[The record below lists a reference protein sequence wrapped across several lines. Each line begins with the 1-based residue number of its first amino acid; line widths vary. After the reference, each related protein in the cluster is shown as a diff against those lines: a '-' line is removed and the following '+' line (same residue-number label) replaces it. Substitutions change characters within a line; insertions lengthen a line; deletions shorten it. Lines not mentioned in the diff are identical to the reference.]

1 MCIYCLIH
9 LYLETKRDNPLNQ
22 FLGNFEKLSDTKIE
36 NLWRWFVANENQ
48 IIASFQNESLANYIV
63 EHLDNLILDFGM
75 FTWEIGPG
83 KVKPWFLTISPNG
96 DKDLIKVSQ
105 KIIEHAPNLDDWE
118 FNYCKPAKV
127 WDRKFIIYDIN
138 MNEQNIDA
146 SNWKYVMLRNE
157 DGMIDLILEAKN
169 ITHLDDDTSRT
180 AANIIVTNEI
190 GEETKIQK
198 ILSVDI
204 VDKLERPYN
213 SRKTEI
219 QYLKKHLNKR

>member
-1 MCIYCLIH
+1 MI
-9 LYLETKRDNPLNQ
+9 PFNQ
-22 FLGNFEKLSDTKIE
+22 LSGNFEKLNDTKIE

-48 IIASFQNESLANYIV
+48 IIDSFQNESLANYIV
-63 EHLDNLILDFGM
+63 ENLDNLILDFGM
-75 FTWEIGPG
+75 FTWEIGSG

-96 DKDLIKVSQ
+96 DRDLIRVSQ

-118 FNYCKPAKV
+118 FNYCKPAKD
-127 WDRKFIIYDIN
+127 WDRKFIIYDSN

-169 ITHLDDDTSRT
+169 ITHWDHDTART
-180 AANIIVTNEI
+180 AADIIVTSEI

-204 VDKLERPYN
+204 VDKLERQYN

-219 QYLKKHLNKR
+219 QYLKKHLNER

>member
-1 MCIYCLIH
+1 MFPY
-9 LYLETKRDNPLNQ
+9 NQ
-22 FLGNFEKLSDTKIE
+22 LLGNFEKLNDTKIE

-48 IIASFQNESLANYIV
+48 IIDSFQNESLANYIV
-63 EHLDNLILDFGM
+63 ENLDNLILDFGM

-96 DKDLIKVSQ
+96 DRDLIRVSQ

-118 FNYCKPAKV
+118 FNYCKPAKD
-127 WDRKFIIYDIN
+127 WDRNFIIYDSN

-169 ITHLDDDTSRT
+169 ITHLDHDTART
-180 AANIIVTNEI
+180 AAEIIVTSEI

-204 VDKLERPYN
+204 VNKLERQYN

-219 QYLKKHLNKR
+219 QYLKKHIN

>member
-1 MCIYCLIH
+1 MI
-9 LYLETKRDNPLNQ
+9 PFNQ
-22 FLGNFEKLSDTKIE
+22 LLGNVEKLNDTKIE

-48 IIASFQNESLANYIV
+48 IIDSFQNESVANYIV
-63 EHLDNLILDFGM
+63 ENLDNLILDFGM

-96 DKDLIKVSQ
+96 DRDLIRVSQ

-118 FNYCKPAKV
+118 FNYCKPAKD
-127 WDRKFIIYDIN
+127 WDRKFIIYDSN

-146 SNWKYVMLRNE
+146 SNWKYVVLRNE
-157 DGMIDLILEAKN
+157 DGMIDLILEAMN
-169 ITHLDDDTSRT
+169 ITHLDHDTART
-180 AANIIVTNEI
+180 AADIIVTSEI

-204 VDKLERPYN
+204 VDRLERQYN

-219 QYLKKHLNKR
+219 RYLKKHLNER

>member
-1 MCIYCLIH
+1 MIPFNH
-9 LYLETKRDNPLNQ
+9 M
-22 FLGNFEKLSDTKIE
+22 LGNFEKLNDTKIE
-36 NLWRWFVANENQ
+36 SLWRWFVVNENQ
-48 IIASFQNESLANYIV
+48 IIDSFQNESLTNYIV
-63 EHLDNLILDFGM
+63 ENLDNLILDFGM

-96 DKDLIKVSQ
+96 DRDLIRVSQ

-118 FNYCKPAKV
+118 FNYCKPAKD
-127 WDRKFIIYDIN
+127 WDRRFIIYDSN

-157 DGMIDLILEAKN
+157 DGMIDLILEAMN
-169 ITHLDDDTSRT
+169 ITHLDHDTART
-180 AANIIVTNEI
+180 AADIIVTSEI

-204 VDKLERPYN
+204 VDKLERQYN

-219 QYLKKHLNKR
+219 QYLKKHLNER

>member
-1 MCIYCLIH
+1 MFPY
-9 LYLETKRDNPLNQ
+9 NQ
-22 FLGNFEKLSDTKIE
+22 LLGNFEKLNDTKIE

-48 IIASFQNESLANYIV
+48 IIDSFQNESLVNHIV
-63 EHLDNLILDFGM
+63 ENLDNLILDFGM

-96 DKDLIKVSQ
+96 DRDLIGVSQ
-105 KIIEHAPNLDDWE
+105 KIIEQAPNLDDWE
-118 FNYCKPAKV
+118 FNYCKPAKD
-127 WDRKFIIYDIN
+127 WDRKFIIYDSN
-138 MNEQNIDA
+138 MHEQNIDA

-169 ITHLDDDTSRT
+169 ITHLDHDTART
-180 AANIIVTNEI
+180 AAEIIVTSEI

-204 VDKLERPYN
+204 VNKLERQYN

-219 QYLKKHLNKR
+219 QYLKKHIN

>member
-1 MCIYCLIH
+1 MI
-9 LYLETKRDNPLNQ
+9 PFNQ
-22 FLGNFEKLSDTKIE
+22 LLDNFEKLNDTKIE
-36 NLWRWFVANENQ
+36 NLWRWFVANEKQ
-48 IIASFQNESLANYIV
+48 IIDSFQNESLANHIV
-63 EHLDNLILDFGM
+63 ENLDNLILDFGM

-96 DKDLIKVSQ
+96 DRDLIRVSQ
-105 KIIEHAPNLDDWE
+105 KIIKHAPNLDDWE
-118 FNYCKPAKV
+118 FNYCKPAKD
-127 WDRKFIIYDIN
+127 WDRKFIIYDSN

-146 SNWKYVMLRNE
+146 SNWNYVMLRNE

-169 ITHLDDDTSRT
+169 ITHWDHDTART
-180 AANIIVTNEI
+180 AADIIVTSEI

-204 VDKLERPYN
+204 VDKLERQYN

-219 QYLKKHLNKR
+219 QYLKKHLNER

>member
-1 MCIYCLIH
+1 MI
-9 LYLETKRDNPLNQ
+9 PFNQ
-22 FLGNFEKLSDTKIE
+22 LLGNFEKLNDTKIE

-48 IIASFQNESLANYIV
+48 IKDSFQNESLANYIV
-63 EHLDNLILDFGM
+63 ENLDNLILDLGM
-75 FTWEIGPG
+75 FTWEIGPD

-96 DKDLIKVSQ
+96 DRDLIRVSQ

-118 FNYCKPAKV
+118 FNYCKPAKD
-127 WDRKFIIYDIN
+127 WDRKFIIYDSN

-169 ITHLDDDTSRT
+169 ITHLDHNTART
-180 AANIIVTNEI
+180 AADIIVTSEI
-190 GEETKIQK
+190 GEEIKIQK

-204 VDKLERPYN
+204 VDKLERQYN

-219 QYLKKHLNKR
+219 QYLKKHLNER

>member
-1 MCIYCLIH
+1 MI
-9 LYLETKRDNPLNQ
+9 PFNQ
-22 FLGNFEKLSDTKIE
+22 LSGNFEKLNDTKIE

-48 IIASFQNESLANYIV
+48 IIDSFQNESLANYIV
-63 EHLDNLILDFGM
+63 ENLDNLILDFGM
-75 FTWEIGPG
+75 FTWEIGSG

-96 DKDLIKVSQ
+96 DRDLIRVSQ

-118 FNYCKPAKV
+118 FNYCKPAKD
-127 WDRKFIIYDIN
+127 WDRKFIIYDSNI
-138 MNEQNIDA
+138 NEQNIDA

-169 ITHLDDDTSRT
+169 ITHWDHDTART
-180 AANIIVTNEI
+180 AADIIVTSEI

-204 VDKLERPYN
+204 VDKLERQYN

-219 QYLKKHLNKR
+219 QYLKKHLNER

>member
-1 MCIYCLIH
+1 M
-9 LYLETKRDNPLNQ
+9 TPFNQ
-22 FLGNFEKLSDTKIE
+22 LLDNFEKLNDTKIE

-48 IIASFQNESLANYIV
+48 IIDSFQNESLANHIV
-63 EHLDNLILDFGM
+63 ENLDNLILDFGM

-96 DKDLIKVSQ
+96 DRDLIRVSQ

-118 FNYCKPAKV
+118 FNYCKPAKD
-127 WDRKFIIYDIN
+127 WDRKFIIYDSN

-169 ITHLDDDTSRT
+169 ITHWDHDTART
-180 AANIIVTNEI
+180 AADIIVTSEI

-204 VDKLERPYN
+204 VDKLERQYN

-219 QYLKKHLNKR
+219 QYLKKHLNER

>member
-1 MCIYCLIH
+1 MI
-9 LYLETKRDNPLNQ
+9 PFNQ
-22 FLGNFEKLSDTKIE
+22 LLGNFEKLNDTKIE
-36 NLWRWFVANENQ
+36 SLWRWFVVNENQ
-48 IIASFQNESLANYIV
+48 IIDSFQKESLTNYIV
-63 EHLDNLILDFGM
+63 ENLDNLILDFGM

-96 DKDLIKVSQ
+96 DRDLIRVSQ

-118 FNYCKPAKV
+118 FNYCKPAKD
-127 WDRKFIIYDIN
+127 WDRRFIIYDSN

-157 DGMIDLILEAKN
+157 DGMIDLILEAMN
-169 ITHLDDDTSRT
+169 ITHLDHDTART
-180 AANIIVTNEI
+180 AADIIVTSEI

-204 VDKLERPYN
+204 VDKLERQYN

-219 QYLKKHLNKR
+219 QYLKKHLNER

>member
-1 MCIYCLIH
+1 MI
-9 LYLETKRDNPLNQ
+9 PFNQ
-22 FLGNFEKLSDTKIE
+22 LLGNFEKLNDTKIE
-36 NLWRWFVANENQ
+36 SLWRWFVANENQ
-48 IIASFQNESLANYIV
+48 IIDSFQKESLTNYIV
-63 EHLDNLILDFGM
+63 ENLDNLILDFGM

-96 DKDLIKVSQ
+96 DRDLIRVSQ

-118 FNYCKPAKV
+118 FNYCKPAKD
-127 WDRKFIIYDIN
+127 WDRRFIIYDSN

-157 DGMIDLILEAKN
+157 DGMIDLILEAMN
-169 ITHLDDDTSRT
+169 ITHLDHDTART
-180 AANIIVTNEI
+180 AADIIVTSEI

-204 VDKLERPYN
+204 VDKLERQYN

-219 QYLKKHLNKR
+219 QYLKKHLNER

>member
-1 MCIYCLIH
+1 MI
-9 LYLETKRDNPLNQ
+9 PFNQ
-22 FLGNFEKLSDTKIE
+22 LLDNFEKLNDTKIE
-36 NLWRWFVANENQ
+36 NLWRWFVANEKQ
-48 IIASFQNESLANYIV
+48 IIDSFQNESLANHIV
-63 EHLDNLILDFGM
+63 ENLDNLILDFGM

-96 DKDLIKVSQ
+96 DRDLIRVSQ

-118 FNYCKPAKV
+118 FNYCKPAKD
-127 WDRKFIIYDIN
+127 WDRRFIIYDSN

-157 DGMIDLILEAKN
+157 DGMIDLILEAMN
-169 ITHLDDDTSRT
+169 ITHLDHDTART
-180 AANIIVTNEI
+180 AADIIVTSEI

-204 VDKLERPYN
+204 VDKLERQYN

-219 QYLKKHLNKR
+219 QYLKKHLNER

>member
-1 MCIYCLIH
+1 MF
-9 LYLETKRDNPLNQ
+9 PFNQ
-22 FLGNFEKLSDTKIE
+22 LLGNFEKLNDTKIE

-48 IIASFQNESLANYIV
+48 IIDSFQNESLANYIV
-63 EHLDNLILDFGM
+63 ENLDNLILDFGM

-96 DKDLIKVSQ
+96 DRDLIRVSQ

-118 FNYCKPAKV
+118 FNYCKPAKD
-127 WDRKFIIYDIN
+127 WDRKFIIYDSN

-169 ITHLDDDTSRT
+169 ITHLDHDTART
-180 AANIIVTNEI
+180 AAEIIVTSEI

-204 VDKLERPYN
+204 VNKLERQYN

-219 QYLKKHLNKR
+219 QYLKKHIN

>member
-1 MCIYCLIH
+1 MI
-9 LYLETKRDNPLNQ
+9 PFNQ
-22 FLGNFEKLSDTKIE
+22 LLDNFEKLNDTKIE

-48 IIASFQNESLANYIV
+48 IIDSFQNESLANHIV
-63 EHLDNLILDFGM
+63 ENLDNLILDFGM

-96 DKDLIKVSQ
+96 DRDLIRVSQ

-118 FNYCKPAKV
+118 FNYCKPAKD
-127 WDRKFIIYDIN
+127 WDRKFIIYDSN

-169 ITHLDDDTSRT
+169 ITHWDHDTART
-180 AANIIVTNEI
+180 AADIIVTSEI

-204 VDKLERPYN
+204 VDKLERQYN

-219 QYLKKHLNKR
+219 QYLKKHLNER

>member
-1 MCIYCLIH
+1 MI
-9 LYLETKRDNPLNQ
+9 PFNQ
-22 FLGNFEKLSDTKIE
+22 LLGNFEKLNDTKIE
-36 NLWRWFVANENQ
+36 SLWRWFVVNENQ
-48 IIASFQNESLANYIV
+48 IIDSFQNESLANHIV
-63 EHLDNLILDFGM
+63 ENLDNLILDFGM

-96 DKDLIKVSQ
+96 DRDLIRVSQ

-118 FNYCKPAKV
+118 FNYCKPAKD
-127 WDRKFIIYDIN
+127 WDRRFIIYDSN

-157 DGMIDLILEAKN
+157 DGMIDLILEAMN
-169 ITHLDDDTSRT
+169 ITHLDHDTART
-180 AANIIVTNEI
+180 AADIIVTSEI

-204 VDKLERPYN
+204 VDKLKRQYN
-213 SRKTEI
+213 SRKIEI
-219 QYLKKHLNKR
+219 QYLKKHFNER

>member
-1 MCIYCLIH
+1 MI
-9 LYLETKRDNPLNQ
+9 PFNQ
-22 FLGNFEKLSDTKIE
+22 LLGNFEKLNDTKIE
-36 NLWRWFVANENQ
+36 SLWRWFVANENQ
-48 IIASFQNESLANYIV
+48 IIDSFQKESLTNYIV
-63 EHLDNLILDFGM
+63 ENLDNLILDFGM

-96 DKDLIKVSQ
+96 DRDLIRVSQ

-118 FNYCKPAKV
+118 FNYCKPAKD
-127 WDRKFIIYDIN
+127 WDRRFIIYDRN

-169 ITHLDDDTSRT
+169 ITHWDQDTART
-180 AANIIVTNEI
+180 AADIIVTSEI

-204 VDKLERPYN
+204 VDKLERQYN

-219 QYLKKHLNKR
+219 QYLKKHLNER

>member
-1 MCIYCLIH
+1 MI
-9 LYLETKRDNPLNQ
+9 PFNQ
-22 FLGNFEKLSDTKIE
+22 LLDNFEKLNDTKIE

-48 IIASFQNESLANYIV
+48 IIDSFQNESLANHIV
-63 EHLDNLILDFGM
+63 ENLDNLILDFGM

-96 DKDLIKVSQ
+96 DRDLIRVSQ

-118 FNYCKPAKV
+118 FNYCKPAKD
-127 WDRKFIIYDIN
+127 WDRKFIIYDSN

-157 DGMIDLILEAKN
+157 DGMIDLILEAMN
-169 ITHLDDDTSRT
+169 ITHLDHDTART
-180 AANIIVTNEI
+180 AADIIVTSEI

-204 VDKLERPYN
+204 VDKLERQYN

-219 QYLKKHLNKR
+219 QYLKKHLNER

>member
-1 MCIYCLIH
+1 MFPY
-9 LYLETKRDNPLNQ
+9 NQ
-22 FLGNFEKLSDTKIE
+22 LLGNFEKLNDTKIE

-48 IIASFQNESLANYIV
+48 IIDSFQNESLANYIV
-63 EHLDNLILDFGM
+63 ENLDNLILDFGM

-96 DKDLIKVSQ
+96 DRDLIGVSQ
-105 KIIEHAPNLDDWE
+105 KIIEQAPNLDDWE
-118 FNYCKPAKV
+118 FNYCKPAKD
-127 WDRKFIIYDIN
+127 WDRNFIIYDSN

-169 ITHLDDDTSRT
+169 ITHLDHDTART
-180 AANIIVTNEI
+180 AAEIIVTSEI

-204 VDKLERPYN
+204 VNKLERQYN

-219 QYLKKHLNKR
+219 QYLKKHLN

>member
-1 MCIYCLIH
+1 MI
-9 LYLETKRDNPLNQ
+9 PFNQ
-22 FLGNFEKLSDTKIE
+22 LLGNFEKLNDTKIE
-36 NLWRWFVANENQ
+36 SLWRWFVVNENQ
-48 IIASFQNESLANYIV
+48 IIDSFQNESLTNYIV
-63 EHLDNLILDFGM
+63 ENLDNLILDFGM

-96 DKDLIKVSQ
+96 DRDLIRVSQ

-118 FNYCKPAKV
+118 FNYCKPAKD
-127 WDRKFIIYDIN
+127 WDRRFIIYDSN

-169 ITHLDDDTSRT
+169 ITHWDHDTART
-180 AANIIVTNEI
+180 AADIIVTSEI

-204 VDKLERPYN
+204 VDKLERQYN

-219 QYLKKHLNKR
+219 QYLKKHLNER

>member
-1 MCIYCLIH
+1 MI
-9 LYLETKRDNPLNQ
+9 PFNQ
-22 FLGNFEKLSDTKIE
+22 LLGNFEKLNDTKIE
-36 NLWRWFVANENQ
+36 NLWRWFVANEKQ
-48 IIASFQNESLANYIV
+48 IIDSFQNESLTNYIV
-63 EHLDNLILDFGM
+63 ENLDNLILDFGM

-96 DKDLIKVSQ
+96 DRDLIRVSQ

-118 FNYCKPAKV
+118 FNYCKPAKD
-127 WDRKFIIYDIN
+127 WDRRFIIYDSN

-157 DGMIDLILEAKN
+157 DGMIDLILEAMN
-169 ITHLDDDTSRT
+169 ITHLDHDTART
-180 AANIIVTNEI
+180 AADIIVTSEI

-204 VDKLERPYN
+204 VDKLKRQYN
-213 SRKTEI
+213 SRKIEI
-219 QYLKKHLNKR
+219 QYLKKHLNER

>member
-1 MCIYCLIH
+1 MI
-9 LYLETKRDNPLNQ
+9 PFNQ
-22 FLGNFEKLSDTKIE
+22 LLDNFEKLNDTKIE
-36 NLWRWFVANENQ
+36 NLWRWFVANEKQ
-48 IIASFQNESLANYIV
+48 IIDSFQNESLANHIV
-63 EHLDNLILDFGM
+63 ENLDNLILDFGM

-96 DKDLIKVSQ
+96 DRDLIRVSQ

-118 FNYCKPAKV
+118 FNYCKPAKD
-127 WDRKFIIYDIN
+127 WDRRFIIYDSN

-169 ITHLDDDTSRT
+169 ITHWDHDTART
-180 AANIIVTNEI
+180 AADIIVTSEI

-204 VDKLERPYN
+204 VDKLERQYN

-219 QYLKKHLNKR
+219 QYLKKHLNER

>member
-1 MCIYCLIH
+1 M
-9 LYLETKRDNPLNQ
+9 
-22 FLGNFEKLSDTKIE
+22 LGNFEKLNDTKIE
-36 NLWRWFVANENQ
+36 SLWRWFVVNENQ
-48 IIASFQNESLANYIV
+48 IIDSFQNESLTNYIV
-63 EHLDNLILDFGM
+63 ENLDNLILDFGM

-96 DKDLIKVSQ
+96 DRDLIRVSQ

-118 FNYCKPAKV
+118 FNYCKPAKD
-127 WDRKFIIYDIN
+127 WDRRFIIYDSN

-157 DGMIDLILEAKN
+157 DGMIDLILEAMN
-169 ITHLDDDTSRT
+169 ITHLDHDTART
-180 AANIIVTNEI
+180 AADIIVTSEI

-204 VDKLERPYN
+204 VDKLERQYN

-219 QYLKKHLNKR
+219 QYLKKHLNER

>member
-1 MCIYCLIH
+1 M
-9 LYLETKRDNPLNQ
+9 N
-22 FLGNFEKLSDTKIE
+22 DTKIK
-36 NLWRWFVANENQ
+36 NLWRWFVSNENQ
-48 IIASFQNESLANYIV
+48 IINSFQNESLVNYIV
-63 EHLDNLILDFGM
+63 ENLDNLILDFGL

-96 DKDLIKVSQ
+96 DRDLIVISQ

-118 FNYCKPAKV
+118 FNYCKPAKD
-127 WDRKFIIYDIN
+127 WDRKFIIYDSN

-146 SNWKYVMLRNE
+146 SNWKYVLLRNE

-169 ITHLDDDTSRT
+169 ITHWDHDTART
-180 AANIIVTNEI
+180 AADIIVTSEI

-198 ILSVDI
+198 ILSVNI
-204 VDKLERPYN
+204 VDKLERQYN

-219 QYLKKHLNKR
+219 QHLKKHLNER

>member
-1 MCIYCLIH
+1 MI
-9 LYLETKRDNPLNQ
+9 PFNQ
-22 FLGNFEKLSDTKIE
+22 LSGNFEKLNDTKIE

-48 IIASFQNESLANYIV
+48 IIDSFQNESLANYIV
-63 EHLDNLILDFGM
+63 ENLDNLILDFGM
-75 FTWEIGPG
+75 FTWEIGSG

-96 DKDLIKVSQ
+96 DRDLIRVSQ

-118 FNYCKPAKV
+118 FNYCKPAKD
-127 WDRKFIIYDIN
+127 WDRKFIIYDSN

-157 DGMIDLILEAKN
+157 DGMIDLILEAMN
-169 ITHLDDDTSRT
+169 ITHWDHDTART
-180 AANIIVTNEI
+180 AADIIVTSEI

-204 VDKLERPYN
+204 VDKLERQYN

-219 QYLKKHLNKR
+219 QYLKKHLNER

>member
-1 MCIYCLIH
+1 MI
-9 LYLETKRDNPLNQ
+9 PFNQ
-22 FLGNFEKLSDTKIE
+22 LLDNFEKLNDTKIE
-36 NLWRWFVANENQ
+36 NLWRWFVANEKQ
-48 IIASFQNESLANYIV
+48 IIDSFQNESLANHIV
-63 EHLDNLILDFGM
+63 ENLDNLILDFGM

-96 DKDLIKVSQ
+96 DRDLIRVSQ

-118 FNYCKPAKV
+118 FNYCKPAKD
-127 WDRKFIIYDIN
+127 WDRKFIIYDSN

-169 ITHLDDDTSRT
+169 ITHWDHDTART
-180 AANIIVTNEI
+180 AADIIVTSEI

-204 VDKLERPYN
+204 VDKLERQYN

-219 QYLKKHLNKR
+219 QYLKKHLNER

>member
-1 MCIYCLIH
+1 ML
-9 LYLETKRDNPLNQ
+9 D
-22 FLGNFEKLSDTKIE
+22 NFEKLNDTKIE
-36 NLWRWFVANENQ
+36 NLWRWFVSNENQ
-48 IIASFQNESLANYIV
+48 IIDSFQNESLANYIV
-63 EHLDNLILDFGM
+63 ENLDNLILDFGM

-96 DKDLIKVSQ
+96 DRDLIGVSQ

-118 FNYCKPAKV
+118 FNYCKPAKD
-127 WDRKFIIYDIN
+127 WDRKFIIYDSN

-146 SNWKYVMLRNE
+146 SNWKYVMLRKE

-169 ITHLDDDTSRT
+169 ITHLDHDTVRT
-180 AANIIVTNEI
+180 VADIIVTSEI
-190 GEETKIQK
+190 GEETKIRK

-204 VDKLERPYN
+204 VEELKRQYN

-219 QYLKKHLNKR
+219 QYLKRHLNER